1 VKPGDA
7 ADFVEIDLEHP
18 EVADVESRDL
28 PSALV
33 FGTGS
38 GVVAA
43 SWVAGRRVY
52 AREENG

>member
-1 VKPGDA
+1 MI
-7 ADFVEIDLEHP
+7 EIDLEHP
-18 EVADVESRDL
+18 SIAGVEAGDL

-43 SWVAGRRVY
+43 AWVAGRRVY
-52 AREENG
+52 ARENDG